1 MLFRSMEMN
10 TRLQVEH
17 PVTEMITGLDIV
29 KEQLKIARGEPL
41 SVKQEEIQF
50 QGHSIEFRIN
60 AEDPD
65 MEFLPCPGEIERL
78 TYPGGPGIRIDSMIS
93 AGDEILPFYDSMIA
107 KLIIHDK
114 TREEAIA
121 RAVRSLEEFRLEG
134 VKSTIPLHL
143 KIIRTDTFQKGYFTT
158 QFLDEGVIR

>member
-1 MLFRSMEMN
+1 MLFRS
-10 TRLQVEH
+10 
-17 PVTEMITGLDIV
+17 
-29 KEQLKIARGEPL
+29 
-41 SVKQEEIQF
+41 
-50 QGHSIEFRIN
+50 
-60 AEDPD
+60 D